1 MKIKLIIIDTFD
13 YDYHPAPPNY
23 FFDESHMDNFVY
35 SPKESSRVIET
46 VFNNTAFDE
55 AIAQDKELT
64 YS

>member
-13 YDYHPAPPNY
+13 YDYRPAPPNY
-23 FFDESHMDNFVY
+23 FFDGDHMDNFVY

-46 VFNNTAFDE
+46 VFNSTALG
-55 AIAQDKELT
+55 QDKELI